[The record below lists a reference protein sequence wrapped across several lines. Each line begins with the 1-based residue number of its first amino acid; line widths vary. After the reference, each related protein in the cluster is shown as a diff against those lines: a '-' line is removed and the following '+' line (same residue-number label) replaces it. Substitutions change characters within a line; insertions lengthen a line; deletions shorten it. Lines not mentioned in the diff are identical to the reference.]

1 MNKKKKIKFMSILIS
16 FCLVLSYFAA
26 LSPTTAYYYKA
37 EAQSL
42 NFTFSRLSVQQT
54 VSETPVNLN
63 LKGATKFEDFDE
75 YLFDDVAYEQYFTVT
90 NNADAPAKIYVNVN
104 VSQTDIQ
111 NGLKYFVYQYPVY
124 DSGET
129 VPQITTAAAPTP
141 TTKGSAK
148 TLIETELVSFNVN
161 FVNGITEENAYTILN
176 NYNNLARTYLS
187 APLLQSGDT
196 VRYRIIF
203 WAQYGMIETAISDTS
218 SITTYNYTANVTVK
232 ATQDTPEAAV
242 A

>member
-1 MNKKKKIKFMSILIS
+1 MNKNKKIKFISVLIA
-16 FCLVLSYFAA
+16 FCIVLSYFAA

-37 EAQSL
+37 DTQSL
-42 NFTFSRLSVQQT
+42 NFTFTSLSVQQT
-54 VSETPVNLN
+54 VSEIPLNLN

-75 YLFDDVAYEQYFTVT
+75 YLFDDVAYEQYFTIT
-90 NNADAPAKIYVNVN
+90 NNADASAKIYVNVN

-124 DSGET
+124 ELGDA
-129 VPQITTAAAPTP
+129 VPQITTASAPTP
-141 TTKGSAK
+141 STKGSAK
-148 TLIETELVSFNVN
+148 TLIETELASFNVN
-161 FVNGITEENAYTILN
+161 FVSGIAEENAYTILN
-176 NYNNLARTYLS
+176 NYNNLAKTYLS

-218 SITTYNYTANVTVK
+218 SITTYDYTANVTVK
-232 ATQDTPEAAV
+232 ATQDTPEAAL